1 VGGWI
6 ARATGILP
14 HLAAGD
20 IHAVAGILRAYWP
33 WTPLASLAL
42 LILETVIPPLPA
54 WPVLAA
60 NALIYGIWGGIALS
74 WLGGLLGTVVMF
86 CLGRTL
92 GRGALRRWVKPEHQE
107 LIDQI
112 SREKGFQILLVARLF
127 PLTSLDILSFAAGL
141 SAISFG
147 RFLLATAVGLLP
159 GVALYTFFAHDL
171 IVARAVTGR
180 LALALSAVLLVY
192 AGRRLAA
199 ARRPAR

>member
-1 VGGWI
+1 MGGWI

-74 WLGGLLGTVVMF
+74 WLGGLLGAVVMF

-92 GRGALRRWVKPEHQE
+92 GRSALASA
-107 LIDQI
+107 DTA
-112 SREKGFQILLVARLF
+112 SRMLRSSSR
-127 PLTSLDILSFAAGL
+127 PLPSLTNWSK
-141 SAISFG
+141 
-147 RFLLATAVGLLP
+147 
-159 GVALYTFFAHDL
+159 
-171 IVARAVTGR
+171 ARAG
-180 LALALSAVLLVY
+180 
-192 AGRRLAA
+192 
-199 ARRPAR
+199 